1 MDETLILYADDAL
14 VVCRKAV
21 GCECEHELPALLAE
35 ALHCKAD
42 HLYCVHRLDRAVGG
56 VMVYART
63 RTAAASLSRAI
74 QEGSLQKEYLAVC
87 APSPAPAAAELRDL
101 LFKDSLKQKSY
112 VVSTPRR
119 GAKEAVLHYRTLART
134 ELPATSAPRGTKPPA
149 HDGAAESVRGTEP
162 PALDGA
168 ANGARGVSAALLH
181 IVLETGRFHQIRCQ
195 LAAHGHPLLGDG
207 KYGSRVRGCTVAL
220 WSHRLTFPHPKTNR
234 RVTYT
239 AIPPATFPWSLFR
252 P

>member
-14 VVCRKAV
+14 AVCRKRV

-35 ALHCKAD
+35 ALHCKVD
-42 HLYCVHRLDRAVGG
+42 SLYCVHRLDRAVGG

-63 RTAAASLSRAI
+63 RAAAASLSRAI
-74 QEGSLQKEYLAVC
+74 QEGKFQKEYLAVC
-87 APSPAPAAAELRDL
+87 APPPASEEAELRDL
-101 LFKDSLKQKSY
+101 LFKDALKQKSY

-119 GAKEAVLHYRTLART
+119 GVKEAVLRYRVLASA
-134 ELPATSAPRGTKPPA
+134 EFPAASAPR
-149 HDGAAESVRGTEP
+149 STEP
-162 PALDGA
+162 SSLDGVTDDA
-168 ANGARGVSAALLH
+168 RNTRASTLGVTDDARGVRAALLH
-181 IVLETGRFHQIRCQ
+181 VVLETGRFHQIRCQ

-220 WSHRLTFPHPKTNR
+220 WSHRLTFPHPKTGR

-239 AIPPATFPWSLFR
+239 AAPPEAFPWTLLR